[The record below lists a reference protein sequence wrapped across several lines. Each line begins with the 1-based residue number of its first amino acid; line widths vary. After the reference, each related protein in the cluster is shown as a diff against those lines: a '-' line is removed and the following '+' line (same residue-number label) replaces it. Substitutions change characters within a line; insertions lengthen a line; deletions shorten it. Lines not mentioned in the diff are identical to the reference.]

1 MKLMLAEVLKLKYAH
16 NKSSIKTWQQICM
29 DNVLISIELKTSHG
43 GFLIHVD
50 IAWTLIKL
58 YK

>member
-1 MKLMLAEVLKLKYAH
+1 MLAEVLKLKYAH